1 MEGYVPDEK
10 LRQIDAVKEAF
21 DLDRIEAMLE
31 EKVSQIG
38 KLIDDQFDRILSGFD
53 KAVEKIQSLPEDTDM
68 DQWVKD
74 HPEYDLENIKK
85 MNEKVLSQDW
95 SDLDASNLLL
105 GELSGLN
112 GGNVDLNTAESKKMQ
127 EDFDATMKRLEDM
140 ASNLQA
146 ITADLFK
153 DEL

>member
-95 SDLDASNLLL
+95 SDLDASNMLL

-140 ASNLQA
+140 ASNLQS

>member
-1 MEGYVPDEK
+1 MEDYVPEDK
-10 LRQIDAVKEAF
+10 LRQVEAVNEMF

-85 MNEKVLSQDW
+85 MNEKVLS
-95 SDLDASNLLL
+95 
-105 GELSGLN
+105 
-112 GGNVDLNTAESKKMQ
+112 
-127 EDFDATMKRLEDM
+127 
-140 ASNLQA
+140 
-146 ITADLFK
+146 
-153 DEL
+153 